1 MTSPTDNAEEVATK
15 IDKEVLEAQKMLQLA
30 ASQRMNTDAR
40 RAIFCI
46 IMSGE
51 DYLDAFEKLLRLAL
65 PGRQVLMVSF
75 IINFFFFV
83 LFFHFVILTRVYLQ
97 DREIMRVL
105 LECCLREKAFNKYFT
120 VLASKLCEHDKNQK
134 FTLQV
139 LHLTISKQTIDWRK
153 NGII

>member
-65 PGRQVLMVSF
+65 AGRQVLMVSF
-75 IINFFFFV
+75 IINFFFF
-83 LFFHFVILTRVYLQ
+83 LF
-97 DREIMRVL
+97 
-105 LECCLREKAFNKYFT
+105 C
-120 VLASKLCEHDKNQK
+120 SS
-134 FTLQV
+134 
-139 LHLTISKQTIDWRK
+139 IS
-153 NGII
+153 